1 MIKKTYLNSPG
12 ALSLTNRCPGVC
24 TIIQSLTPGAK
35 GMVYIAVQA
44 SKRIYNQTV
53 RILVFA
59 LHLTHPKTVTIEYAL
74 DVLYYIFHALYTR
87 N

>member
-1 MIKKTYLNSPG
+1 
-12 ALSLTNRCPGVC
+12 
-24 TIIQSLTPGAK
+24 
-35 GMVYIAVQA
+35 MVYIAVQA